1 MASIDVQQID
11 DGWRVEV
18 GEVTLDAAHPRCD
31 QGVVHTVLTV
41 SNHTAIHYRDT
52 VNLTSERARRQLL
65 NKLAEKGVVL
75 PEEPLIAL
83 DQACRMPLPSPPHA
97 PEHGGSDA
105 GRAATDVMVSLR
117 ERFRMD
123 AEGVWYTPPC
133 DKEGNQPP
141 DVWVCAPL
149 HIVAAT
155 RDVDNN

>member
-65 NKLAEKGVVL
+65 KKLAEKGVVL

-83 DQACRMPLPSPPHA
+83 DQACRTPSPP
-97 PEHGGSDA
+97 PLQDRGHGGNDA
-105 GRAATDVMVSLR
+105 GRAATDVMASLR
-117 ERFRMD
+117 TRFRVD
-123 AEGVWYTPPC
+123 AEGVWYTPPP
-133 DKEGNQPP
+133 DQDGQPD
-141 DVWVCAPL
+141 DV
-149 HIVAAT
+149 
-155 RDVDNN
+155 